1 MRLNV
6 AAKAPADARFCG
18 LDYVVPALYFGTGME
33 KGRFLMDSQGA
44 SGKPPVKSQEDLRGH
59 FGQVSPLA
67 EKKVLHHLD
76 KFCHD
81 FIALSPF
88 LVIASSDG
96 NGHADASPR
105 GDAPGFVSVIDDK
118 TLLIPDRRGN
128 NRVDT
133 FGNIIASPGVGL
145 IFMVPGINETLR
157 INGRAEISQ
166 EPDLLTPLTVQN
178 VTPIIGLK
186 VHVDEVYFHC
196 GKALMRSK
204 LWSPAAQVERNSFPT
219 LGRIIAEQTAA
230 VEVEVAE
237 KAMEE
242 AYRTRLY

>member
-1 MRLNV
+1 MG
-6 AAKAPADARFCG
+6 K
-18 LDYVVPALYFGTGME
+18 
-33 KGRFLMDSQGA
+33 QGA
-44 SGKPPVKSQEDLRGH
+44 GDKPEVRSQDDLRAH

-67 EKKVLHHLD
+67 EKKVLDHLD
-76 KFCHD
+76 KFCRD

-96 NGHADASPR
+96 EGGADASPR
-105 GDAPGFVSVIDDK
+105 GDAPGFVAVVDDR

-133 FGNIIASPGVGL
+133 FGNILASPGVGL
-145 IFMVPGINETLR
+145 IFLVPGINETLR
-157 INGRAEISQ
+157 INGRAEVCQ
-166 EPDLLTPLTVQN
+166 DPELLTPLAVQD
-178 VTPIIGLK
+178 VVPVIGLK
-186 VHVDEVYFHC
+186 VHVDQSYFHC

-204 LWSPAAQVERNSFPT
+204 LWNPAAQVERNSFPT

-230 VEVEVAE
+230 IEVEVAE
-237 KAMEE
+237 KVMEE

>member
-1 MRLNV
+1 MNEHV
-6 AAKAPADARFCG
+6 AG
-18 LDYVVPALYFGTGME
+18 
-33 KGRFLMDSQGA
+33 GR
-44 SGKPPVKSQEDLRGH
+44 PPVRSQDDLRTH

-76 KFCHD
+76 KFCRD

-96 NGHADASPR
+96 KGHADASPR
-105 GDAPGFVSVIDDK
+105 GDAPGFVAVIDDK

-133 FGNIIASPGVGL
+133 FANILASPGIGL

-157 INGRAEISQ
+157 VNGRAEISQ
-166 EPDLLTPLTVQN
+166 EADLLTPLTVQN
-178 VTPIIGLK
+178 VTPVIGLK
-186 VHVDEVYFHC
+186 VHVDEIYFHC

-204 LWSPAAQVERNSFPT
+204 LWNPASQVERSSFPT

-230 VEVEVAE
+230 IEVEVAE

>member
-1 MRLNV
+1 MG
-6 AAKAPADARFCG
+6 K
-18 LDYVVPALYFGTGME
+18 
-33 KGRFLMDSQGA
+33 QGEVH
-44 SGKPPVKSQEDLRGH
+44 KPEVRSQEDLRAH

-67 EKKVLHHLD
+67 EKKVLDHLD
-76 KFCHD
+76 KFCRD

-88 LVIASSDG
+88 LVVASSDG
-96 NGHADASPR
+96 AGGADASPR
-105 GDAPGFVSVIDDK
+105 GDAPGFVAVVDDK

-133 FGNIIASPGVGL
+133 FGNILASPGVGL
-145 IFMVPGINETLR
+145 IFLVPGINETLR

-166 EPDLLTPLTVQN
+166 DAELLTPLAVQN
-178 VTPIIGLK
+178 VVPVIGLK
-186 VHVDEVYFHC
+186 IHVEQAYFHC

-204 LWSPAAQVERNSFPT
+204 LWNPAAQVERNSFPT

-230 VEVEVAE
+230 IEVETAE
-237 KAMEE
+237 KVMEE

>member
-1 MRLNV
+1 
-6 AAKAPADARFCG
+6 
-18 LDYVVPALYFGTGME
+18 
-33 KGRFLMDSQGA
+33 MDQQGA
-44 SGKPPVKSQEDLRGH
+44 GGKPPVKSQEDLRAH
-59 FGQVSPLA
+59 FGQLSPLA
-67 EKKVLHHLD
+67 EKKVLNHID
-76 KFCHD
+76 KFCRD

-178 VTPIIGLK
+178 VTPVIGLK

-196 GKALMRSK
+196 GKALMRSNGSNHGCRARSNVP
-204 LWSPAAQVERNSFPT
+204 LWIGSSHLPRRSRCACSVCSGCMCTCGQLAS
-219 LGRIIAEQTAA
+219 
-230 VEVEVAE
+230 
-237 KAMEE
+237 
-242 AYRTRLY
+242 